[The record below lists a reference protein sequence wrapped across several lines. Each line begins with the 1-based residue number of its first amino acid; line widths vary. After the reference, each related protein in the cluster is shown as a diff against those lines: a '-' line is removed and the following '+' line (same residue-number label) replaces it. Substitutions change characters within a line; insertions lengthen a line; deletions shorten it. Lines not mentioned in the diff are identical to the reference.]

1 MGEPKVHCII
11 CEELCHKAP
20 TKRGWTHLK
29 YNSGIHFDCV
39 LNIAWGAVRVCQTE
53 QTPIPNKLFAEALR
67 DSAAL
72 KVLNELAK
80 SEWGLKIVVAEKD
93 AMISVY
99 TAEDELPTTISVAPT
114 FREAIEK
121 AIANK
126 EGVRTLVR

>member
-1 MGEPKVHCII
+1 MKEPTYLTIAGV
-11 CEELCHKAP
+11 
-20 TKRGWTHLK
+20 TKGYWPADDPAIVEWK
-29 YNSGIHFDCV
+29 
-39 LNIAWGAVRVCQTE
+39 
-53 QTPIPNKLFAEALR
+53 R

-121 AIANK
+121 AIANR
-126 EGVRTLVR
+126 EGV